1 MCPENPM
8 SYVMLGS
15 VHLVEYWLGI
25 GKSPRESIEKGIE
38 LAQKAL
44 TMDDSL
50 WVVHGLLSRFY
61 TLKREYEKSIAEG
74 ERAVALDPGGAE
86 ANLHYGASLNQ
97 GGRPEEAIPIL
108 QKSLRLDPLGSPSAF
123 LELGLALRT
132 TGKFEEAV
140 SEFKKVLQR
149 APDHF
154 LAHLGLAA
162 TYSMMGR
169 GQEARA
175 EAAEI
180 LRINPKFSVD
190 SYARRLTF
198 KDQSETDKAIDALRK
213 AGLK

>member
-1 MCPENPM
+1 M
-8 SYVMLGS
+8 SYVMLSS
-15 VHLVEYWLGI
+15 VHLLEFWLGI
-25 GKSPRESIEKGIE
+25 GKSPRESIEKGME

-44 TMDDSL
+44 AMDNSL

-61 TLKREYEKSIAEG
+61 TLKKEHEKSIAEA

-97 GGRPEEAIPIL
+97 GGRPEGAIPVL

-123 LELGLALRT
+123 VELGLALRL
-132 TGKFEEAV
+132 TGRFEQAV
-140 SEFKKVLQR
+140 PEFKKALQR

-154 LAHLGLAA
+154 LAHLGLLV
-162 TYSMMGR
+162 TYSMVGR
-169 GQEARA
+169 EQEARA
-175 EAAEI
+175 EAAEV

-190 SYARRLTF
+190 SFAKRLTY
-198 KDQSETDKAIDALRK
+198 KDQSVIDDSVNALRK